1 MKTSIGKRAKSFS
14 KKESSTPLRGHA
26 SGRWSKIATQVRF
39 FDLVRMEDLSGIF
52 QNLLTPFSGTVFLAL
67 SRGLSWG
74 VSLKGHKDRSF

>member
-52 QNLLTPFSGTVFLAL
+52 HNLVMQFSGSVVVTL
-67 SRGLSWG
+67 SHGLRSVSHIVWG
-74 VSLKGHKDRSF
+74 V